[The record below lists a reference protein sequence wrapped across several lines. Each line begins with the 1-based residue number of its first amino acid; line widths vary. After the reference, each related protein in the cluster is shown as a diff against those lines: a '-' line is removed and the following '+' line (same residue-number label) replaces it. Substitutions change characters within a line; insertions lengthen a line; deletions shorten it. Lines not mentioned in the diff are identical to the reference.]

1 MANKLNF
8 LPEEWATLLE
18 STTVAGIAVSA
29 AEPSGLWG
37 TLKEFLA
44 SSSALDAAK
53 RDPHSNE
60 LVAAVIAELETE
72 EGQSKLHKALHKR
85 FAEVKTPAD
94 FVQNSLAA
102 LREASAILDEREP
115 ADAAAFKSWLFSV
128 SRRVAE
134 AASEGG
140 FLGFGGVQVS
150 AAERATLGDIA
161 EALGIADRGD
171 GGQMASKP

>member
-72 EGQSKLHKALHKR
+72 ARAEQAPQGAAQALC
-85 FAEVKTPAD
+85 
-94 FVQNSLAA
+94 
-102 LREASAILDEREP
+102 
-115 ADAAAFKSWLFSV
+115 
-128 SRRVAE
+128 
-134 AASEGG
+134 
-140 FLGFGGVQVS
+140 
-150 AAERATLGDIA
+150 
-161 EALGIADRGD
+161 RGEES
-171 GGQMASKP
+171 G

>member
-8 LPEEWATLLE
+8 LPEEWSRLLE

-37 TLKEFLA
+37 TLKEFFA
-44 SSSALDAAK
+44 SSSAIDAAK

-72 EGQSKLHKALHKR
+72 QGQSMLHKALHHR
-85 FAEVKTPAD
+85 FAEVKNPAD
-94 FVQNSLAA
+94 FVQNSLVA
-102 LREASAILDEREP
+102 LREASAILDEIGP
-115 ADAAAFKSWLFSV
+115 ADAAAFKAWLFSV

-150 AAERATLGDIA
+150 DAERATLDEIA
-161 EALGIADRGD
+161 GALGIADRRD
-171 GGQMASKP
+171 SV

>member
-8 LPEEWATLLE
+8 LSEEWATLLE

-85 FAEVKTPAD
+85 FGKVRIRLTSFRTHLSPCGRRRRFSTQESPPMRPPSRLG
-94 FVQNSLAA
+94 SLASARRSPKRQVKAAFSA
-102 LREASAILDEREP
+102 L
-115 ADAAAFKSWLFSV
+115 AAFK
-128 SRRVAE
+128 
-134 AASEGG
+134 
-140 FLGFGGVQVS
+140 
-150 AAERATLGDIA
+150 
-161 EALGIADRGD
+161 
-171 GGQMASKP
+171 

>member
-44 SSSALDAAK
+44 GSSALDAAK

-85 FAEVKTPAD
+85 FGEVKTPAD
-94 FVQNSLAA
+94 FVQNSLVA

-150 AAERATLGDIA
+150 AAERATLDEIA
-161 EALGIADRGD
+161 EALGIAD
-171 GGQMASKP
+171 QASA

>member
-8 LPEEWATLLE
+8 LPEDWATLLE

-60 LVAAVIAELETE
+60 L
-72 EGQSKLHKALHKR
+72 
-85 FAEVKTPAD
+85 
-94 FVQNSLAA
+94 
-102 LREASAILDEREP
+102 
-115 ADAAAFKSWLFSV
+115 
-128 SRRVAE
+128 SRRSSPSLRPRKGR
-134 AASEGG
+134 ASYTRRCT
-140 FLGFGGVQVS
+140 S
-150 AAERATLGDIA
+150 ALAR
-161 EALGIADRGD
+161 
-171 GGQMASKP
+171 

>member
-72 EGQSKLHKALHKR
+72 HGQSMLHKALHNR
-85 FAEVKTPAD
+85 FAEVKNPAD
-94 FVQNSLAA
+94 FVQRTRLSPCGRRRRFSTKESPPTQPPSRLGS
-102 LREASAILDEREP
+102 SA
-115 ADAAAFKSWLFSV
+115 
-128 SRRVAE
+128 
-134 AASEGG
+134 
-140 FLGFGGVQVS
+140 
-150 AAERATLGDIA
+150 
-161 EALGIADRGD
+161 
-171 GGQMASKP
+171 

>member
-37 TLKEFLA
+37 TLKEFFA
-44 SSSALDAAK
+44 SSSAIDAAK

-72 EGQSKLHKALHKR
+72 QGQSMLHKALHHR
-85 FAEVKTPAD
+85 FAEVKNPAD
-94 FVQNSLAA
+94 FVQNSLVA
-102 LREASAILDEREP
+102 LREASVILDERGP
-115 ADAAAFKSWLFSV
+115 ADAGRLQGLALQREPAGRGSGKRRRL
-128 SRRVAE
+128 SRLWRR
-134 AASEGG
+134 S
-140 FLGFGGVQVS
+140 S
-150 AAERATLGDIA
+150 KRRRAGNA
-161 EALGIADRGD
+161 R
-171 GGQMASKP
+171 

>member
-8 LPEEWATLLE
+8 MPEEWATLLE

-60 LVAAVIAELETE
+60 LVAA
-72 EGQSKLHKALHKR
+72 
-85 FAEVKTPAD
+85 
-94 FVQNSLAA
+94 SLPS
-102 LREASAILDEREP
+102 LRPRKGRVCSIRRCT
-115 ADAAAFKSWLFSV
+115 SV
-128 SRRVAE
+128 LPR
-134 AASEGG
+134 
-140 FLGFGGVQVS
+140 
-150 AAERATLGDIA
+150 
-161 EALGIADRGD
+161 
-171 GGQMASKP
+171 

>member
-44 SSSALDAAK
+44 SSSAIDAAK

-72 EGQSKLHKALHKR
+72 QGQSKLHKALHQR

-94 FVQNSLAA
+94 FVQNSLVA

-115 ADAAAFKSWLFSV
+115 ADAAAFKTWLFSV

-140 FLGFGGVQVS
+140 FLGFGGVKVS
-150 AAERATLGDIA
+150 DAERATLDEIA
-161 EALGIADRGD
+161 EALGIADRRD
-171 GGQMASKP
+171 SL

>member
-8 LPEEWATLLE
+8 MPEEWATLLE

-85 FAEVKTPAD
+85 FAEVTESGWLRSELACRLAGGVGDSRRKGARRRSR
-94 FVQNSLAA
+94 VQVLA
-102 LREASAILDEREP
+102 LQREP
-115 ADAAAFKSWLFSV
+115 AGRGSGERRRL
-128 SRRVAE
+128 SRLWRRS
-134 AASEGG
+134 SERCRTGH
-140 FLGFGGVQVS
+140 
-150 AAERATLGDIA
+150 AR
-161 EALGIADRGD
+161 
-171 GGQMASKP
+171 